1 MGSAGTAAIRD
12 RPEVSI
18 TANIK
23 MEEIR
28 LMRFEDY
35 HTFRTALGGKL
46 LQVEI
51 GKVAG
56 MANGAATIR
65 LGDTVVNVTA
75 TASAEPREDIDFF
88 PLSCDYEERMYAAG
102 KIPGGFIKREGRP
115 SEKAILSSRLMDR
128 PIRPL
133 FPKGYYN
140 DVVVVATVMCVDNDC
155 PSDIAAMIGSS
166 VALSISD
173 IPWDG
178 PTGSVRI
185 GRVDGE
191 FVVNP
196 SLEQRAVSDMNLT
209 VSGTMDAIMMVEA
222 GANEV
227 PEKDILDGIMFAHE
241 EIKKLVTFI
250 NQITAEVGKEKK
262 PMPEHNIP
270 EDLEKAMREFETADM
285 RAAIQIHD
293 KTERQNAMDKLEA
306 DTKAK
311 FIEEYP
317 ENGKDIDDVLYKIR
331 KEQMRDLIIHEGV
344 RPDGRKTTEIRPI
357 WCETGFLPRTHGS
370 GLFTRGQT
378 QVLTVATLGAVGE
391 SQVLDGISEETE
403 KRYIH
408 HYNFPPYSVGEA
420 RTSRSPGRREIGHG
434 ALAERA
440 LLPVIPPVEE
450 FPYAIR
456 LVSEVLSSN
465 GSTSQASVCGSTLSL
480 MDAGVPIKAPVAGI
494 AMGLIKE
501 EDDIAILSDI
511 QGMEDFLGDMD
522 FKVAGT
528 RKGVTAI
535 QMDIKIHGLSREI
548 LERALK
554 QAHEGREFILG
565 KMLEEIPEPRT
576 ELSPYAPRIITM
588 QIDVDKIRTVIGP
601 GGKTINKII
610 SETGVK
616 IDIDDE
622 GKIFIAAPDM
632 GSAKAA
638 QEYIELLTA
647 EVEVGKTY
655 KGTVKRIMNFGAF
668 IEVLPG
674 KEGLL
679 HISKMAKHRVEKV
692 EDVMNIGDEVEVIVY
707 EIDGQGRINLKR
719 PGLDK

>member
-1 MGSAGTAAIRD
+1 
-12 RPEVSI
+12 
-18 TANIK
+18 
-23 MEEIR
+23 
-28 LMRFEDY
+28 
-35 HTFRTALGGKL
+35 
-46 LQVEI
+46 
-51 GKVAG
+51 
-56 MANGAATIR
+56 
-65 LGDTVVNVTA
+65 
-75 TASAEPREDIDFF
+75 
-88 PLSCDYEERMYAAG
+88 
-102 KIPGGFIKREGRP
+102 
-115 SEKAILSSRLMDR
+115 
-128 PIRPL
+128 
-133 FPKGYYN
+133 
-140 DVVVVATVMCVDNDC
+140 
-155 PSDIAAMIGSS
+155 
-166 VALSISD
+166 
-173 IPWDG
+173 
-178 PTGSVRI
+178 
-185 GRVDGE
+185 
-191 FVVNP
+191 
-196 SLEQRAVSDMNLT
+196 
-209 VSGTMDAIMMVEA
+209 
-222 GANEV
+222 
-227 PEKDILDGIMFAHE
+227 
-241 EIKKLVTFI
+241 
-250 NQITAEVGKEKK
+250 
-262 PMPEHNIP
+262 
-270 EDLEKAMREFETADM
+270 
-285 RAAIQIHD
+285 
-293 KTERQNAMDKLEA
+293 
-306 DTKAK
+306 
-311 FIEEYP
+311 
-317 ENGKDIDDVLYKIR
+317 
-331 KEQMRDLIIHEGV
+331 
-344 RPDGRKTTEIRPI
+344 
-357 WCETGFLPRTHGS
+357 
-370 GLFTRGQT
+370 
-378 QVLTVATLGAVGE
+378 
-391 SQVLDGISEETE
+391 
-403 KRYIH
+403 
-408 HYNFPPYSVGEA
+408 
-420 RTSRSPGRREIGHG
+420 
-434 ALAERA
+434 
-440 LLPVIPPVEE
+440 
-450 FPYAIR
+450 
-456 LVSEVLSSN
+456 
-465 GSTSQASVCGSTLSL
+465 

-632 GSAKAA
+632 ESAKAA

-655 KGTVKRIMNFGAF
+655 KGTVQRIMNFGAF

>member
-1 MGSAGTAAIRD
+1 
-12 RPEVSI
+12 
-18 TANIK
+18 
-23 MEEIR
+23 
-28 LMRFEDY
+28 MRFEDY

-501 EDDIAILSDI
+501 EDEIAILSDI

-622 GKIFIAAPDM
+622 GQIFIAAPDM

>member
-1 MGSAGTAAIRD
+1 
-12 RPEVSI
+12 
-18 TANIK
+18 
-23 MEEIR
+23 
-28 LMRFEDY
+28 MRFEDY

-166 VALSISD
+166 IALSISD

-191 FVVNP
+191 FIVNP

-250 NQITAEVGKEKK
+250 NQIVAEVGKEKK
-262 PMPEHNIP
+262 PMPEHHIP
-270 EDLEKAMREFETADM
+270 EELENVMREFETADM

-293 KTERQNAMDKLEA
+293 KTERQNVMDKLEA

-331 KEQMRDLIIHEGV
+331 KEQMRDLILHEGV

-501 EDDIAILSDI
+501 DDDIAILSDI

-588 QIDVDKIRTVIGP
+588 QIDGDKIRTVIGP

-622 GKIFIAAPDM
+622 GQIFIAAPDM
-632 GSAKAA
+632 ESAKAA
-638 QEYIELLTA
+638 QDYIGILTA

-692 EDVMNIGDEVEVIVY
+692 EDVMNIGDEVEVTVY

>member
-241 EIKKLVTFI
+241 EIKKHVTFI

-548 LERALK
+548 VERALK

>member
-1 MGSAGTAAIRD
+1 
-12 RPEVSI
+12 
-18 TANIK
+18 
-23 MEEIR
+23 
-28 LMRFEDY
+28 MRFEDY

-250 NQITAEVGKEKK
+250 NQIVAEVGKEKK
-262 PMPEHNIP
+262 PMPEYHIP
-270 EDLEKAMREFETADM
+270 EELENAVREFETAEM
-285 RAAIQIHD
+285 RNAIQIHD

-306 DTKAK
+306 DTKSK

-331 KEQMRDLIIHEGV
+331 KEQMRDLILHEGV

-501 EDDIAILSDI
+501 DDDIAILSDI

-601 GGKTINKII
+601 GGKTINKIV

-622 GKIFIAAPDM
+622 GQIFIAAPDM
-632 GSAKAA
+632 ESAKAA
-638 QEYIELLTA
+638 QDYIEILTA

-692 EDVMNIGDEVEVIVY
+692 EDVMNIGDEVEVTVY
-707 EIDGQGRINLKR
+707 EIDGQGRINLKH

>member
-1 MGSAGTAAIRD
+1 
-12 RPEVSI
+12 
-18 TANIK
+18 
-23 MEEIR
+23 
-28 LMRFEDY
+28 MRFEDY

-622 GKIFIAAPDM
+622 GQIFIAAPDM
-632 GSAKAA
+632 ESAKAA

>member
-1 MGSAGTAAIRD
+1 
-12 RPEVSI
+12 
-18 TANIK
+18 
-23 MEEIR
+23 
-28 LMRFEDY
+28 MRFEDY

-115 SEKAILSSRLMDR
+115 SERAILSSRLMDR

-191 FVVNP
+191 FIVNP

-250 NQITAEVGKEKK
+250 NQIVAEVGKEKK
-262 PMPEHNIP
+262 PMPEHHIP
-270 EDLEKAMREFETADM
+270 EELENAMREFETADM

-293 KTERQNAMDKLEA
+293 KTERQNVMDKLEA

-311 FIEEYP
+311 FIEDYP

-331 KEQMRDLIIHEGV
+331 KEQMRDLILHEGV

-501 EDDIAILSDI
+501 DDDIAILSDI

-622 GKIFIAAPDM
+622 GQIFIAAPDM
-632 GSAKAA
+632 ESAKAA
-638 QEYIELLTA
+638 QDYIEILTA

-692 EDVMNIGDEVEVIVY
+692 EDVMNIGDEVEVTVY

>member
-1 MGSAGTAAIRD
+1 
-12 RPEVSI
+12 
-18 TANIK
+18 
-23 MEEIR
+23 
-28 LMRFEDY
+28 MRFEDY

-440 LLPVIPPVEE
+440 LLPVIPSVEE

-622 GKIFIAAPDM
+622 GQIFIAAPDM
-632 GSAKAA
+632 ESAKAA

>member
-1 MGSAGTAAIRD
+1 
-12 RPEVSI
+12 
-18 TANIK
+18 
-23 MEEIR
+23 
-28 LMRFEDY
+28 MRFEDY

-56 MANGAATIR
+56 MANGAVTIR

-140 DVVVVATVMCVDNDC
+140 DVVVVATVMCVDHDC

-166 VALSISD
+166 VALAISD
-173 IPWDG
+173 IPWAG

-196 SLEQRAVSDMNLT
+196 SLAQREVSDMNLT

-222 GANEV
+222 GADEV
-227 PEKDILDGIMFAHE
+227 PEAEILDGIMFAHE
-241 EIKKLVTFI
+241 EIKKIVAFI
-250 NQITAEVGKEKK
+250 NQIVAEVGKEKK
-262 PMPEHNIP
+262 PLPEHEIP
-270 EDLEKAMREFETADM
+270 AELEEAVRAFETADM
-285 RAAIQIHD
+285 REAIQIHD
-293 KTERQNAMDKLEA
+293 KNERQAAMDKLEA

-331 KEQMRDLIIHEGV
+331 KEQMRDLIIHEGI
-344 RPDGRKTTEIRPI
+344 RPDGRTTTDIRPI

-378 QVLTVATLGAVGE
+378 QVLTVTTLGAVGE
-391 SQVLDGISEETE
+391 GQILDGISEETE

-501 EDDIAILSDI
+501 DDEIAILSDI

-565 KMLEEIPEPRT
+565 KMLEEIEAPR
-576 ELSPYAPRIITM
+576 EDLSPYAPRIITM

-610 SETGVK
+610 AETGVK
-616 IDIDDE
+616 IDIDDD
-622 GKIFIAAPDM
+622 GQIFIAAPDM
-632 GSAKAA
+632 ESAKAA

-647 EVEVGKTY
+647 EVEVGKNY

-679 HISKMAKHRVEKV
+679 HISKMAKHHVEKV
-692 EDVMNIGDEVEVIVY
+692 EDEMNIGDEVEVNVY
-707 EIDGQGRINLKR
+707 EIDNQGRINLKR
-719 PGLDK
+719 ANM

>member
-1 MGSAGTAAIRD
+1 
-12 RPEVSI
+12 
-18 TANIK
+18 
-23 MEEIR
+23 
-28 LMRFEDY
+28 MRFEDY
-35 HTFRTALGGKL
+35 KTFRTALGGKL

-140 DVVVVATVMCVDNDC
+140 DVVVVATVMCVDHDC

-173 IPWDG
+173 IPWAG

-185 GRVDGE
+185 GRVDGQ

-196 SLEQRAVSDMNLT
+196 SLEQREISDINLT
-209 VSGTMDAIMMVEA
+209 VSGTADAIMMVEA
-222 GANEV
+222 AANEV
-227 PEKDILDGIMFAHE
+227 PEEEILEGIMFAHE
-241 EIKKLVTFI
+241 EIKKIVAFI
-250 NQITAEVGKEKK
+250 EAITAEVGKEKK
-262 PMPEHNIP
+262 PLPVKEIP
-270 EDLEKAMREFETADM
+270 AELDAAIREFLTADM

-293 KTERQNAMDKLEA
+293 KTERQVTMDKLEA
-306 DTKAK
+306 DAKAK

-317 ENGKDIDDVLYKIR
+317 ENGKDIDDVLYKVR
-331 KEQMRDLIIHEGV
+331 KEQMRDLIISEGI
-344 RPDGRKTTEIRPI
+344 RPDGRKTDEIRPI
-357 WCETGFLPRTHGS
+357 WCETEFLPRTHGS

-391 SQVLDGISEETE
+391 SQTLDGISEETE

-420 RTSRSPGRREIGHG
+420 RASRSPGRREIGHG
-434 ALAERA
+434 ALAEKA

-465 GSTSQASVCGSTLSL
+465 GSTSQASVCGSTLAL

-501 EDDIAILSDI
+501 NDKIAVLSDI

-528 RKGVTAI
+528 RNGVTAI

-548 LERALK
+548 LATALK
-554 QAHEGREFILG
+554 QAHEGREHILS
-565 KMLEEIPEPRT
+565 KMLEEIEAPRA

-588 QIDVDKIRTVIGP
+588 QIDTEKIRTVIGP

-616 IDIDDE
+616 IDIDED

-632 GSAKAA
+632 ESAHAA

-655 KGTVKRIMNFGAF
+655 TGEVKRIMAFGAF

-692 EDVMNIGDEVEVIVY
+692 EDEMNIGDKVEVVVY
-707 EIDGQGRINLKR
+707 EIDNQGRINLKR
-719 PGLDK
+719 ANM

>member
-1 MGSAGTAAIRD
+1 
-12 RPEVSI
+12 
-18 TANIK
+18 
-23 MEEIR
+23 
-28 LMRFEDY
+28 MRFEDY

-440 LLPVIPPVEE
+440 LLPVIPSVEE

-622 GKIFIAAPDM
+622 GQIFIAAPDM

>member
-1 MGSAGTAAIRD
+1 
-12 RPEVSI
+12 
-18 TANIK
+18 
-23 MEEIR
+23 
-28 LMRFEDY
+28 MRFEDY

-440 LLPVIPPVEE
+440 LLPVIPSVEE

-622 GKIFIAAPDM
+622 GQIFIAAPDM

-679 HISKMAKHRVEKV
+679 HISKMAKHHVEKV